1 LTRAAAADD
10 ASRAALLISMIS
22 LEPDVLVRYIAVV
35 HEKRN
40 LKEMLFA
47 VTLPKKVIFRL
58 VLLSA
63 LHKSGDNELYRA
75 QENTRLLF

>member
-1 LTRAAAADD
+1 
-10 ASRAALLISMIS
+10 MIS

-40 LKEMLFA
+40 LKEREMLFA
-47 VTLPKKVIFRL
+47 VTLPKKVMFRL

-63 LHKSGDNELYRA
+63 
-75 QENTRLLF
+75 